1 MKLSSCALILISLA
15 SPSLFLFA
23 TPAFA
28 DPDPVEGQIIL
39 QQQIQAQSDQQ
50 ARAVLRCC
58 RCTKPNTEAFCV
70 KLTGATS
77 CGAYRESSNFQSL
90 PRENQNTLTDYA
102 CSPKGDPTNDT
113 ACNPGTSPTPPTA
126 TPPVTPTPP
135 TAPATDTSCPHTFA
149 DFTAVAAE
157 IRPVSRPL
165 PPDPHPF
172 VSLAPTLGV
181 QIPGLVFS
189 PARKE
194 GALVYVPFL
203 AQYIAA
209 VERYAVGLALVAAI
223 IMIVYGGFR
232 YLLGSAFGDIATGKQ
247 IVLDAILGL
256 LLALGAYMILNT
268 INPNTLEMPEIKLG
282 YIEPSYYG
290 EGEGAN
296 EPIRIGGGT
305 SCRCSPIPQGINEAS
320 VLKVPCYRQYDSTWG
335 ALPFGANLLP
345 AGESM
350 SCTAQGISYSATLP
364 ACSSSARQNSSCQ
377 GTLGQ
382 GGCGPSSLAVVMA
395 YYGVQKNGHL
405 VTPFDAAQ
413 YVVRSCLRPLN
424 SGTASVCSP
433 RFSQEY
439 PGFTCTGQG
448 GGNKAER
455 AAQEIRAGRPVVF
468 HCGRCNVTKGSGN
481 IASGSVGGG
490 HYMVLTGVNVTGN
503 IFSVHDVGHE
513 GATAAV
519 AISGDEI
526 DSARVGIY
534 MIRPTTQVAT
544 PTAAPRCTAT
554 GGGRRWGGSGST
566 QTVELWPFT
575 YCPGTGEGT
584 CTRGWDPDKAW
595 IMYPTR
601 LLTAEH
607 PQIRLY
613 IYIHGNNHDVDSTT
627 DNHTRLLRNSLQ
639 KALTNKD
646 IVIAAPHWYGED
658 NTYMHGF
665 NLEKFH
671 TKAVATIRAKMPRAT
686 ILDVVVGG
694 HSAATCGGTLKQAL
708 HNNRPVLTPARGF
721 VVYDGCPSDGDSRIY
736 NGRTVPIGSPLPRG
750 AGAADSSVN
759 GQNFSPHGIALIVG
773 PDAVGMG
780 IESSARDPVSGVAP
794 RDRISASRTS
804 WGFNST
810 PMTRCPPSVPMGGVE
825 CYGHPTETA
834 QDNEWAEIVTH
845 QDHASN
851 VETITDIAFR
861 AFYGSN

>member
-1 MKLSSCALILISLA
+1 MKPSSLLWLTVLLVSQGLSVFPLTAYADSQAEARALIREQH
-15 SPSLFLFA
+15 
-23 TPAFA
+23 
-28 DPDPVEGQIIL
+28 DE
-39 QQQIQAQSDQQ
+39 QAQEL
-50 ARAVLRCC
+50 RTVLRCC

-102 CSPKGDPTNDT
+102 CSPQGDPTNDT

-135 TAPATDTSCPHTFA
+135 TTPATDTSCPHTFA
-149 DFTAVAAE
+149 DFTAVAAD
-157 IRPVSRPL
+157 IRPISRPL
-165 PPDPHPF
+165 PPDPNPF
-172 VSLAPTLGV
+172 VSITPTLGV

-189 PARKE
+189 PARRE
-194 GALVYVPFL
+194 GNLVYVPFL

-247 IVLDAILGL
+247 IVLNAILGL

-268 INPNTLEMPEIKLG
+268 INPNTLEMPELKLG

-345 AGESM
+345 AGETMNCS
-350 SCTAQGISYSATLP
+350 AQNISYSATLP
-364 ACSSSARQNSSCQ
+364 ACSGSATQNSSCQ

-395 YYGVQKNGHL
+395 YYGVQSNGHL
-405 VTPFDAAQ
+405 VTPFDTAQ
-413 YVVRSCLRPLN
+413 YIVRSCRRPLN
-424 SGTASVCSP
+424 GGTSDVCSS

-439 PGFTCTGQG
+439 PGFTCIDQR

-455 AAQEIRAGRPVVF
+455 AAQEIRAGHPVIF
-468 HCGRCNVTKGSGN
+468 HCAKCNVTKGSGN
-481 IASGSVGGG
+481 IASGSVGAG

-526 DSARVGIY
+526 NENRRVTAIY
-534 MIRPTTQVAT
+534 IIRPTTQVAT

-554 GGGRRWGGSGST
+554 GGGRRWGGSGGT
-566 QTVELWPFT
+566 QSVESWPFT
-575 YCPGTGEGT
+575 YCPGRGEGT
-584 CTRGWDPDKAW
+584 CTRGWDPNKAW

-646 IVIAAPHWYGED
+646 IVIAAPHWYGD
-658 NTYMHGF
+658 DDTYMHGF
-665 NLEKFH
+665 DLQKFY
-671 TKAVATIRAKMPRAT
+671 TKAVAAIRVKMPRAT
-686 ILDVVVGG
+686 ITDIVVGG
-694 HSAATCGGTLKQAL
+694 HSAATCSGTLKQAL
-708 HNNRPVLTPARGF
+708 RNNHPVLTPARGF
-721 VVYDGCPSDGDSRIY
+721 VVYDGCESDGDMSIY
-736 NGRTVPIGSPLPRG
+736 GIRRARDGSVESPFLYP
-750 AGAADSSVN
+750 SVN
-759 GQNFSPHGIALIVG
+759 GQNFAPHGVALIVG

-780 IESSARDPVSGVAP
+780 IESSLSDPVTHTPP
-794 RDRISASRTS
+794 RDRISASRRS

-810 PMTRCPPSVPMGGVE
+810 PMTHCPPSVPMGGVD
-825 CYGHPTETA
+825 CYSHPTETTHN
-834 QDNEWAEIVTH
+834 NEWAEIVTH